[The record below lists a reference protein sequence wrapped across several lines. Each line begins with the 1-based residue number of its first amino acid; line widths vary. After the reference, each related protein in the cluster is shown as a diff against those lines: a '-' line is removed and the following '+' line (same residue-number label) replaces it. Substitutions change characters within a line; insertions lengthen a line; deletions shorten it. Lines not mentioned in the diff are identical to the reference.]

1 MVGRSGRVLPFSGV
15 RANPHLALAWLMSP
29 HHCAKLTLQHGY
41 TSLHACLFLSIW
53 LVRRCAQRRD
63 LCYV

>member
-1 MVGRSGRVLPFSGV
+1 MVGRSGRVLPFAGV
-15 RANPHLALAWLMSP
+15 RGEPVHSLAWRSEL